1 MMRRILFFAVMAM
14 LSSGSLWSQTIM
26 TLVPMDGG
34 GVETELSDA
43 IRMTFRGDS
52 IFIANSV
59 DDGTLSLPF
68 SDVRKLFF
76 TENTNANVKN
86 VEYPM
91 LILFPNPV
99 SDSFTI
105 EGEFYNEQ
113 LVIYS
118 LTSKEMKRVRYNSN
132 DQVDVSAFPPG
143 NYLLRI
149 GNRVGKFAK
158 K

>member
-1 MMRRILFFAVMAM
+1 MRRFLFYAVMAM

-26 TLVPMDGG
+26 TLVPVEGD

-43 IRMTFRGDS
+43 IRMTFRNDS
-52 IFIANSV
+52 IFIANRV
-59 DDGTLSLPF
+59 DDGTLSLPV
-68 SDVRKLFF
+68 SNVSKLFF

-105 EGEFYNEQ
+105 EGEFDNEQ

-118 LTSKEMKRVRYNSN
+118 LTSKVMMSVIYSSN
-132 DQVDVSAFPPG
+132 DRVNVSAFPPG

-149 GNRVGKFAK
+149 GNQVGKFAK